1 MTGPDRRPDAWTDE
15 PIWAGRPDGQA
26 EAVEPAATGA
36 PEGPAGGPPA
46 HAPTARHGT
55 AVDGS
60 SDSRSRRAPR
70 PVRWWTVVVGV
81 VVPTVAFTGF
91 EGGLTAA
98 LLRQEETAGLTT
110 LLFWLPL
117 GILLLA
123 VATILAGAAVLRV
136 VDRGLGIGLLVGCV
150 TGLLTGAAVC
160 VAVLRA
166 GTGIP

>member
-1 MTGPDRRPDAWTDE
+1 M
-15 PIWAGRPDGQA
+15 
-26 EAVEPAATGA
+26 
-36 PEGPAGGPPA
+36 
-46 HAPTARHGT
+46 
-55 AVDGS
+55 
-60 SDSRSRRAPR
+60 
-70 PVRWWTVVVGV
+70 VGV